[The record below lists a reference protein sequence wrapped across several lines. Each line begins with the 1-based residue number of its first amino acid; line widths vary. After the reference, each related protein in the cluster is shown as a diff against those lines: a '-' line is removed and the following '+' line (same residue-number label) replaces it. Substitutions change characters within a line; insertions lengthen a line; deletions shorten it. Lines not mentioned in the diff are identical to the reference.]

1 MIGGDVQI
9 VTGLGTGN
17 HDSRSSAG
25 GRSRERSMSRARV
38 LIADDHAFV
47 LEGLVSLLKDKFEV
61 VAAVTDGDL
70 LVDAATRLR
79 PDVIVTDISMPR
91 LNGIEAFE
99 RLKAA
104 GLEAKVIVLT
114 LHTDAEL
121 AAKLI
126 RSGVSGFVMKLL
138 ATSELVTA
146 IEQVLLGHRYLSPG
160 LAMDGDAEKRV
171 SRD

>member
-1 MIGGDVQI
+1 M
-9 VTGLGTGN
+9 N
-17 HDSRSSAG
+17 
-25 GRSRERSMSRARV
+25 RARV

-47 LEGLVSLLKDKFEV
+47 LEGLVNLLRDKFGV
-61 VAAVTDGDL
+61 VAAVASGSL

-79 PDVIVTDISMPR
+79 PDVVVTDISMPG

-99 RLKAA
+99 QLKAA

-126 RSGVSGFVMKLL
+126 RSGVCGFVMKLL

-146 IEQVLLGHRYLSPG
+146 IEQALLGHVYMSPSLG
-160 LAMDGDAEKRV
+160 SID
-171 SRD
+171 

>member
-1 MIGGDVQI
+1 
-9 VTGLGTGN
+9 
-17 HDSRSSAG
+17 
-25 GRSRERSMSRARV
+25 MSRARV

-47 LEGLVSLLKDKFEV
+47 LEGLVNLLQDKFDV
-61 VAAVTDGDL
+61 VAAVTDGNL
-70 LVDAATRLR
+70 LVDAATRLH

-99 RLKAA
+99 QLKAA
-104 GLEAKVIVLT
+104 GSEAKIIVLT
-114 LHTDAEL
+114 MHTDAEL

-146 IEQVLLGHRYLSPG
+146 IEQALAGQIYLTPALAAEHETDPRMSPG
-160 LAMDGDAEKRV
+160 
-171 SRD
+171 

>member
-1 MIGGDVQI
+1 M
-9 VTGLGTGN
+9 N
-17 HDSRSSAG
+17 
-25 GRSRERSMSRARV
+25 RARV

-47 LEGLVSLLKDKFEV
+47 LEGLVNLLKDKFDV
-61 VAAVTDGDL
+61 VAAVTSGSL
-70 LVDAATRLR
+70 LVDAVTRLR
-79 PDVIVTDISMPR
+79 PDVVVTDISMPG

-99 RLKAA
+99 QLQAA

-114 LHTDAEL
+114 LHTDTEL

-146 IEQVLLGHRYLSPG
+146 IEQALLGRVYLSPSLG
-160 LAMDGDAEKRV
+160 SMD
-171 SRD
+171 

>member
-1 MIGGDVQI
+1 V
-9 VTGLGTGN
+9 N
-17 HDSRSSAG
+17 
-25 GRSRERSMSRARV
+25 RARV

-47 LEGLVSLLKDKFEV
+47 LEGLVNLLKDKFDV
-61 VAAVTDGDL
+61 VAAVTSGSL
-70 LVDAATRLR
+70 LVDAAIRLR
-79 PDVIVTDISMPR
+79 PDVVVTDISMPG
-91 LNGIEAFE
+91 LSGIEAFE
-99 RLKAA
+99 QLKAA

-146 IEQVLLGHRYLSPG
+146 IEQALLGHVYLSPS
-160 LAMDGDAEKRV
+160 LDSID
-171 SRD
+171 